1 MDQPLERFTLAGFP
15 AMRCGNAGPGRPPL
29 LFVHGAF
36 ANHFAF
42 GRFMQRLASRGFH
55 GVAASRRGRLGVGPA
70 DARGLCFED
79 YVQDTLQMIDALGAA
94 PIVVG
99 HSPGG
104 LIAQRIAELGRARA
118 CVLLATAPAAKL
130 AAQPVALPALLPM
143 FPKILLGR
151 PIRPSRAGCDRIALN
166 RVAPADRARIY
177 DALGYESGIVYR
189 EMIFGSV
196 HVDASRVEVPVLVAG
211 GAHDRVV
218 SEQLSRFTATRY
230 AAELVMYPAGG
241 HWLFDEPGWERV
253 ADDVAVF
260 IERVLS
266 AGTERAP
273 GDIARSA

>member
-1 MDQPLERFTLAGFP
+1 MDPLLEPFTLAGFP
-15 AMRCGNAGPGRPPL
+15 ALRCGNARPGRPPL

-42 GRFMQRLASRGFH
+42 GPFMQRLAGRGFH

-79 YVQDTLQMIDALGAA
+79 YAQDTLQMIDGLGSE

-99 HSPGG
+99 HSLGG

-130 AAQPVALPALLPM
+130 PAQPVALPGLLPM
-143 FPKILLGR
+143 MPNILLGR
-151 PIRPSRAGCDRIALN
+151 PIRPSRAGADRVALN
-166 RVAPADRARIY
+166 CVAPGDRARIY
-177 DALGYESGIVYR
+177 DALGYESGVVYR

-196 HVDASRVEVPVLVAG
+196 QVDASRVKVPVFVAG

-218 SEQLSRFTATRY
+218 SEPLSRFTATRY
-230 AAELVMYPAGG
+230 GAELVMYPDGG
-241 HWLFDEPGWERV
+241 HWLFEEPGWERV
-253 ADDVAVF
+253 ADDVAGWL
-260 IERVLS
+260 ERVLPVGAH
-266 AGTERAP
+266 AGVAQS
-273 GDIARSA
+273 G